1 VLILRGEHAPTPTR
15 LIAEGLA
22 ELLPAVRL
30 LVVDGAGHMGPLTH
44 AREVCAPIMRHIADA
59 ENRCA
64 TVTAAPEDIFVAV

>member
-1 VLILRGEHAPTPTR
+1 MPTR

-30 LVVDGAGHMGPLTH
+30 LVVDSAGHMGPLTH
-44 AREVCAPIMRHIADA
+44 AREVCGPIMRHIANA